1 MKDYIERRACML
13 ACYIIEHNTTVRAAA
28 KKFGFSKSG
37 VHKDVTTR
45 LADIDPLLAAS
56 VKEVLEKNKAERHIR
71 GGLATKMKYEQQKHS
86 AVNNSYCTDTY

>member
-1 MKDYIERRACML
+1 ML